1 MNKILALLLTV
12 FLSLGVALDAEA
24 KEGWVLAVLS
34 SDTPIY
40 RKFIENYQKNLP
52 ADIKLSVVSGAEGLS
67 GQTLGNHLDM
77 ILSVGSGAAR
87 QVRRNAPSVPV
98 LYAMLLRQQYYAEI
112 ADSSRRDAAVFID
125 PPWRAQAE
133 LAKLVFPDLRS
144 VGVVYTADSQP
155 EVREIVREFKGK
167 GIAVVSAK
175 VDESGQAY
183 EPIQEVLAK
192 SDVLLAIQDSA
203 IYNSNSIRNIL
214 LTSFRYGKPLI
225 GLSAA
230 YVRAG
235 ALYALSASPENM
247 ALDSALLSQSMLNSP
262 TATFLESTRHYSID
276 VNRDVARTLGY
287 NIRSDRYL
295 EEALRADME
304 RNR

>member
-67 GQTLGNHLDM
+67 GQTLGNHPDM

-87 QVRRNAPSVPV
+87 QVRRIAPSVPV

-214 LTSFRYGKPLI
+214 LTSFATANHLSVCRRPMCALARCMLCLHPLKTWRWI
-225 GLSAA
+225 RPCLA
-230 YVRAG
+230 RACST
-235 ALYALSASPENM
+235 LQR
-247 ALDSALLSQSMLNSP
+247 LLFWS
-262 TATFLESTRHYSID
+262 RHGI
-276 VNRDVARTLGY
+276 
-287 NIRSDRYL
+287 IR
-295 EEALRADME
+295 
-304 RNR
+304 